1 MKLNSLKSKIL
12 ALTLISIAISFI
24 ILGFYNAQNKY
35 NSSYDIIKDKEV
47 NLAKASSHF
56 IESFLDSKIDIV
68 EAVASKLPSANLNSS
83 NKELISKLELG
94 KESGNFVDLYLGK
107 ESNGNLI
114 LSDGSVLNKAENNFD
129 SRVRPWYKDAMK
141 TKKSG
146 VSKPYVDVT
155 TKKLVVTVYT
165 PFVKNGEFLG
175 VVGSDIFIDTIV
187 KTILNIELKK
197 TGFSY
202 LVDEEGKILI
212 HENKD
217 LLKKQS
223 EVFNQIKTNSKTS
236 FGEATLDG
244 KDILAAYSNIDNT
257 NWKLIIQLD
266 KEEIIDEIFS
276 DLIKEI
282 ALFVVLLVIILSII
296 FYSLIKVLA
305 PIKTVQEGLE
315 FFFKYLKG
323 EESTIKEIKINT
335 DDELGKMGTI
345 INEEMKFISNSF
357 EEDRNL
363 IEEVKDV
370 VNHINNGKLDLQ
382 VKSRTSNK
390 SLNELKEILNEMIK
404 TINDNVNSD
413 INPILEKLEKY
424 SKLDFV
430 EMIDNPDGKI
440 SRGLNDLC
448 TIINKML
455 QENKENGLKLDT
467 SSKELLKNV
476 DILNK
481 ASNDTAVSL
490 EETAAAVEEIT
501 STIVNNTNRVS
512 DMSRNSEE
520 LTTSIKQGQ
529 QLASTTV
536 RSMDEINEQTQ
547 QIAEAITAIDNIAFQ
562 TNILSLN
569 AAVEAAT
576 AGEAGKGFAVVAQ
589 EVRNL
594 ATRSAEVA
602 KDIKSIVEVASEKTT
617 NGKNIADDM
626 IQGYNKLSE
635 NISKTTET
643 IQDISKASSEQKTSI
658 EQINDVITRLDQQT
672 QNNAS
677 VANETHQIASNTSYI
692 AKHILDAVNE
702 KNFQGK

>member
-47 NLAKASSHF
+47 NLAKANSHF
-56 IESFLDSKIDIV
+56 IESYLDSKIDIV
-68 EAVASKLPSANLNSS
+68 EAVANKLPSTNLNSS
-83 NKELISKLELG
+83 NKELVNKLELG

-129 SRVRPWYKDAMK
+129 SRVRTWYKDAIR

-146 VSKPYVDVT
+146 VSKPYIDVS

-187 KTILNIELKK
+187 KAILNIELKK

-212 HENKD
+212 HENKE

-223 EVFNQIKTNSKTS
+223 EVFNQIKSNSKTS
-236 FGEATLDG
+236 FSEATLNG

-257 NWKLIIQLD
+257 DWKLIIQLD

-276 DLIKEI
+276 DLVKEI

-323 EESTIKEIKINT
+323 EENTIKEIKINT
-335 DDELGKMGTI
+335 NDELGKMGRI
-345 INEEMKFISNSF
+345 INEEMKFISNSL
-357 EEDRNL
+357 DQDKKL
-363 IEEVKDV
+363 IVEVKDV

-404 TINDNVNSD
+404 TISDNVNSD
-413 INPILEKLEKY
+413 INVILEKLEKY

-430 EMIDNPDGKI
+430 EMIDKPDGKI
-440 SRGLNDLC
+440 SGGLNNLC

-455 QENKENGLKLDT
+455 QENKENGLKLDR

-536 RSMDEINEQTQ
+536 QSMDEINEQTQ

-602 KDIKSIVEVASEKTT
+602 KDIKSIVQVASEKTT

-643 IQDISKASSEQKTSI
+643 IQDISEASIEQKTSI
-658 EQINDVITRLDQQT
+658 EQINDVITKLDQQT

-677 VANETHQIASNTSYI
+677 VASQTHQIASNTSYI
-692 AKHILDAVNE
+692 ARNILDAVNE
-702 KNFQGK
+702 KNFQNK